1 MTYLTSVFLNGLF
14 SVAMGCLCAL
24 ASLCFTLKVIR
35 SKTHL
40 YESLKSKLMNILKSN
55 VMINN
60 NTSEKIVVTVL
71 MPVFNGARYLKIALG
86 HCSVKLSKMGTS
98 SG

>member
-1 MTYLTSVFLNGLF
+1 MGLFVDLAYLYGRYQYSLSKTIVWYFSVQFALGVMTYLTSVFLNGLF

-40 YESLKSKLMNILKSN
+40 YESLKSKLMNILKIKRN
-55 VMINN
+55 D
-60 NTSEKIVVTVL
+60 KQ
-71 MPVFNGARYLKIALG
+71 
-86 HCSVKLSKMGTS
+86 
-98 SG
+98 